1 MKTMTQ
7 LSLYTAM
14 LLISGTVFSQ
24 QKITGMVTDNSNINI
39 NPVLIVNIS
48 KGTNTLSD
56 TSGKFTIDAS
66 ENDEIRFV
74 KDGYYRSTKKISK
87 DDFNAPL
94 LIILKRDEIEIQEV
108 KVAFKPTGNLEKD
121 SKRFNESKKLK
132 TLKSD
137 MDEYLKR
144 PLNEPI
150 PKNTISKTFSGHD
163 FSAGQADVLKVIG
176 AAIGLFNKATKPKIT
191 KATYGEYQIFMTRL
205 KNEVDVSFL
214 KKYGMDEEQ
223 IDEFLYYAE
232 DAQELSKKY
241 RKDFRKTALETELK
255 KVFTEYSK
263 THRLT
268 PNKN

>member
-1 MKTMTQ
+1 MKTITKP
-7 LSLYTAM
+7 SLYTAM
-14 LLISGTVFSQ
+14 LLVSGTLFSQ
-24 QKITGMVTDNSNINI
+24 QKIAGIVTDNSNINI

-48 KGTNTLSD
+48 KQTNTLSD
-56 TSGKFTIDAS
+56 TSGRFTIDAT

-74 KDGYYRSTKKISK
+74 KDGYFRSVKKISK
-87 DDFNAPL
+87 DDFNISL
-94 LIILKRDEIEIQEV
+94 LIILKREEIEIPEV

-132 TLKSD
+132 ALKSD

-150 PKNTISKTFSGHD
+150 PKNTIPKTFSGHD
-163 FSAGQADVLKVIG
+163 FNAGQADVLKVIG

-191 KATYGEYQIFMTRL
+191 KATYGEYQAFMTRL
-205 KNEVDVSFL
+205 KNEVDLTFL

-223 IDEFLYYAE
+223 IDAFLYYAE

-241 RKDFRKTALETELK
+241 RKDFSKAALEFELK
-255 KVFTEYSK
+255 KVFAEYSK
-263 THRLT
+263 THKLT
-268 PNKN
+268 PNKD